1 MGLCINHHLL
11 QIEASLIRVKRCNS
25 DNKAL
30 EVNLLLCLFSTIIV
44 DCPLGPMTS
53 QATDL
58 IEHRDLSLCS
68 ASKIKIKDNNDTVRK
83 RYKRKIKNKRLQKET
98 PQSIGAMREPGS
110 PFCSCSSA
118 VSKCAGQ

>member
-1 MGLCINHHLL
+1 MPWPVVGLCINHHLL

-30 EVNLLLCLFSTIIV
+30 GVSLLVCPFSTIIV

-58 IEHRDLSLCS
+58 IEHRNLSLCS
-68 ASKIKIKDNNDTVRK
+68 ASKIKIKDKSDTVRN
-83 RYKRKIKNKRLQKET
+83 RYKRKTKNK
-98 PQSIGAMREPGS
+98 
-110 PFCSCSSA
+110 
-118 VSKCAGQ
+118 